1 MPAATTTIRVSG
13 FGSCTSSS
21 CFHMFWIIARYGD
34 TFLHPH
40 YNAASGTPKPSGGIF
55 LRSSWGGLQSALVPN
70 GNPGGIKLY
79 RSRRRP
85 AMKNAHAIQPDI
97 SATSPQCS
105 FLRQA
110 PPHVVAAEE
119 HDDQAD
125 RYRIHRPS
133 PDARQ
138 NPIALV
144 TGIARTH
151 HGEGVQDARNAPGV
165 DIDSLHRC
173 LSAVQVCLD
182 VDGVAGPAGAKVE
195 TARIGAGGGPFDLTR
210 HAQLLENVPCLVKVG
225 ARGGPRDLQLEGRL
239 LSCWPELGER
249 PIRVIQKQAR
259 KRKQPDEP
267 EQEEADVVVKAAI
280 PELECVR
287 HAAGWSLCRTVA
299 KRQGHTPLR
308 RTRAP
313 PRPAARYRCV
323 ARTAARSTDKSR
335 SR

>member
-21 CFHMFWIIARYGD
+21 CFHMFWIIARYGG
-34 TFLHPH
+34 TFLHTH

-55 LRSSWGGLQSALVPN
+55 LRFSSGGLQSALVPN

-110 PPHVVAAEE
+110 PPHVVAAED

-144 TGIARTH
+144 PGIARTH
-151 HGEGVQDARNAPGV
+151 PGEGVQDARNAPGA
-165 DIDSLHRC
+165 SLKYRPGVIVPTRLNRC
-173 LSAVQVCLD
+173 RWSKLAD
-182 VDGVAGPAGAKVE
+182 
-195 TARIGAGGGPFDLTR
+195 
-210 HAQLLENVPCLVKVG
+210 
-225 ARGGPRDLQLEGRL
+225 
-239 LSCWPELGER
+239 
-249 PIRVIQKQAR
+249 PI
-259 KRKQPDEP
+259 
-267 EQEEADVVVKAAI
+267 
-280 PELECVR
+280 
-287 HAAGWSLCRTVA
+287 
-299 KRQGHTPLR
+299 
-308 RTRAP
+308 
-313 PRPAARYRCV
+313 
-323 ARTAARSTDKSR
+323 
-335 SR
+335 